1 MIVHRFRAKGCACG
15 KTSEVAMKVVNMPS
29 TDPVILR
36 ERFKR
41 AAFRRKYRVLS
52 HYSNGVPVCACCGES
67 LIGFLTLDHINGDG
81 AQHRKALGIHGG
93 GYSFYGYIEK
103 ENYPSGYRV
112 LCFNCN
118 CSLGFMG
125 YCPHTA
131 PERAAETLD
140 RLRHRTTGRPGWL
153 TRTKDIS

>member
-1 MIVHRFRAKGCACG
+1 VEATKTASAGTVGMIVHRFRAKGCACG

-93 GYSFYGYIEK
+93 DIRS
-103 ENYPSGYRV
+103 
-112 LCFNCN
+112 
-118 CSLGFMG
+118 M
-125 YCPHTA
+125 A
-131 PERAAETLD
+131 TLKK
-140 RLRHRTTGRPGWL
+140 RTTLPVIAYFAL
-153 TRTKDIS
+153 TATVLWASWGIAHTRHQNALQKHWTG